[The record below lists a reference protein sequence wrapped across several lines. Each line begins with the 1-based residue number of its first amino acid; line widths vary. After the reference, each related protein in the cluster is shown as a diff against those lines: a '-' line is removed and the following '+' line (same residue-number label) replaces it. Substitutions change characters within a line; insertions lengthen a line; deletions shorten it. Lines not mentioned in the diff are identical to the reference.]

1 MKLSII
7 IPFNRYIHYLY
18 DCLES
23 IKDQNLTDYEV
34 LLVVD
39 AIEDVKDKIH
49 KYDLPITLIESGEA
63 TVGKKRNMGLNLAKG
78 DYVYFLDSD
87 DYVLPNCLNAL
98 MKEAEK
104 SNNQVVAGKRMV
116 SWFKKK
122 VYETMSDETNIERNL
137 KDKDHDRLEKVER
150 KQEEHVYDSEPEQFK
165 IDLLIRTR
173 HALRNV
179 SCLNLLIK
187 RSLIEENH
195 ISFKEEFFWIQMH
208 HL

>member
-87 DYVLPNCLNAL
+87 DTLPYTAI
-98 MKEAEK
+98 
-104 SNNQVVAGKRMV
+104 SN
-116 SWFKKK
+116 
-122 VYETMSDETNIERNL
+122 
-137 KDKDHDRLEKVER
+137 
-150 KQEEHVYDSEPEQFK
+150 
-165 IDLLIRTR
+165 
-173 HALRNV
+173 
-179 SCLNLLIK
+179 
-187 RSLIEENH
+187 LIEKAKKYQTQ
-195 ISFKEEFFWIQMH
+195 I
-208 HL
+208 L

>member
-49 KYDLPITLIESGEA
+49 KYDLPITLIESGET

-87 DYVLPNCLNAL
+87 DYVLPKKHKNLIIKL
-98 MKEAEK
+98 LLVKE
-104 SNNQVVAGKRMV
+104 
-116 SWFKKK
+116 WFHG
-122 VYETMSDETNIERNL
+122 L
-137 KDKDHDRLEKVER
+137 KNRFL
-150 KQEEHVYDSEPEQFK
+150 KQ
-165 IDLLIRTR
+165 
-173 HALRNV
+173 
-179 SCLNLLIK
+179 
-187 RSLIEENH
+187 
-195 ISFKEEFFWIQMH
+195 
-208 HL
+208 

>member
-23 IKDQNLTDYEV
+23 IKNQNLTDYEV

-104 SNNQVVAGKRMV
+104 SNNQLLLVKE
-116 SWFKKK
+116 WFHG
-122 VYETMSDETNIERNL
+122 L
-137 KDKDHDRLEKVER
+137 KNRFM
-150 KQEEHVYDSEPEQFK
+150 KQ
-165 IDLLIRTR
+165 
-173 HALRNV
+173 
-179 SCLNLLIK
+179 
-187 RSLIEENH
+187 
-195 ISFKEEFFWIQMH
+195 
-208 HL
+208 

>member
-7 IPFNRYIHYLY
+7 IPFNRYKHYLY

-49 KYDLPITLIESGEA
+49 KYNLPITLIESGEA

-87 DYVLPNCLNAL
+87 D
-98 MKEAEK
+98 
-104 SNNQVVAGKRMV
+104 
-116 SWFKKK
+116 
-122 VYETMSDETNIERNL
+122 
-137 KDKDHDRLEKVER
+137 
-150 KQEEHVYDSEPEQFK
+150 
-165 IDLLIRTR
+165 
-173 HALRNV
+173 
-179 SCLNLLIK
+179 
-187 RSLIEENH
+187 
-195 ISFKEEFFWIQMH
+195 
-208 HL
+208 

>member
-98 MKEAEK
+98 IEEAQK

-116 SWFKKK
+116 SWFKKQ
-122 VYETMSDETNIERNL
+122 VFETMSDETNIERNL

-150 KQEEHVYDSEPEQFK
+150 KQEEHAYDNELEQFK

-187 RSLIEENH
+187 RSLIEDND
-195 ISFKEEFFWIQMH
+195 ISFKEEFFWYTDAP
-208 HL
+208 L

>member
-116 SWFKKK
+116 SWFKKQ
-122 VYETMSDETNIERNL
+122 VYETMSDETNIE
-137 KDKDHDRLEKVER
+137 
-150 KQEEHVYDSEPEQFK
+150 
-165 IDLLIRTR
+165 
-173 HALRNV
+173 
-179 SCLNLLIK
+179 
-187 RSLIEENH
+187 
-195 ISFKEEFFWIQMH
+195 
-208 HL
+208 